1 MPLSFTG
8 LSLFEAYVEKVMR
21 AYDACGMAVAIVDQ
35 GQPGAGTVLRVP
47 RQGTEASYQP
57 GYHLW
62 AGIRYQI
69 LHLSGNPPSGPAG
82 KNRPGRTG
90 QPVYSIFS

>member
-35 GQPGAGTVLRVP
+35 GQPVQELFYGFRDREQKLPINRIPSLGWHPLPNPSPVWQSSIWPSREKSTWTHRI
-47 RQGTEASYQP
+47 QP
-57 GYHLW
+57 
-62 AGIRYQI
+62 I
-69 LHLSGNPPSGPAG
+69 
-82 KNRPGRTG
+82 
-90 QPVYSIFS
+90 YSIFS

>member
-35 GQPGAGTVLRVP
+35 GQPVQELFYGFRDREQKLPINQDTIFGL
-47 RQGTEASYQP
+47 ASVTKY
-57 GYHLW
+57 
-62 AGIRYQI
+62 

-90 QPVYSIFS
+90 QPIYSIFS

>member
-35 GQPGAGTVLRVP
+35 GQPVQEL
-47 RQGTEASYQP
+47 
-57 GYHLW
+57 
-62 AGIRYQI
+62 
-69 LHLSGNPPSGPAG
+69 
-82 KNRPGRTG
+82 
-90 QPVYSIFS
+90 F